1 MNRRSFLTWTGAGVA
16 TAAIGHRFGRSAR
29 AAGFG
34 EFPIA
39 AKSLALPDNIKAKR
53 VLEIFCYG
61 GLSPW
66 ETLYLVRDYGKP
78 GAAIAPNTQFHAFDH
93 SAARQACDAS
103 GMPQSEIGQ
112 AFGQDADGADV
123 ELGLYAHRLW
133 NRPDVTDRMRV
144 VVNSHRL
151 EPHEAAVPSALTG
164 RSVGQP
170 GAGLGAHIQRFHL
183 DAGTNVSRATPNS
196 YVFATGG
203 LTSDN
208 VEAAAST
215 GMHSGAC
222 KPLLIK
228 VDNTAGLT
236 ELLQR
241 NTVGARRTA
250 HDDLTSL
257 YLQQYT
263 DRLKWPGTT
272 APVRA
277 RRASEFGIA
286 LGASKNVD
294 AIAGVLGNGVFDP
307 RTGDVCGDVNPF
319 DIPLVSIEAARAL
332 LTDPVEPA
340 SYVCVSDVGLFEAAG
355 GGGYDTHGGHQVT
368 TARNFDNMLKALL
381 GVFNGPGETDPRK
394 LNFDDTLV
402 IINTEFGRTPAADG
416 GSFSDSRNHWPYA
429 YATAFIG
436 GPIKPGQKGVYGAI
450 GPDGQPRTAV
460 EPAECR
466 AAALL
471 ALGIYPFSA
480 EAFAT
485 SDVRGATGETDAVA
499 AVLENC
505 FGWEA

>member
-34 EFPIA
+34 EFPTA
-39 AKSLALPDNIKAKR
+39 AQSLALPNNIKAKR

-93 SAARQACDAS
+93 SQARQACT
-103 GMPQSEIGQ
+103 GMPISEIGE
-112 AFGQDADGADV
+112 AFGQDSAGADV

-144 VVNSHRL
+144 IVNQHRL
-151 EPHEAAVPSALTG
+151 EPHEAAVPQALTG
-164 RSVGQP
+164 RTVGQP
-170 GAGLGAHIQRFHL
+170 GAGLGAHVQRFHV
-183 DAGTNVSRATPNS
+183 DANTTPSRATPHS

-228 VDNTAGLT
+228 VDNTSGLT
-236 ELLQR
+236 ELLKR
-241 NTVGARRTA
+241 TTVGDRRTK
-250 HDDLTSL
+250 HDDLTAL
-257 YLQQYT
+257 YLQQYN

-277 RRASEFGIA
+277 RRPTEFGIA
-286 LGASKNVD
+286 LGAAKNVD
-294 AIAGVLGNGVFDP
+294 AIANVLDGVFTP
-307 RTGDVCGDVNPF
+307 RSGDVCGSSSSF

-368 TARNFDNMLKALL
+368 TARNFDNMLQALL
-381 GVFNGPGETDPRK
+381 GVFNAPNEADPRK

-402 IINTEFGRTPAADG
+402 IINTEFGRTPQADFG
-416 GSFSDSRNHWPYA
+416 DSRNHWPRA

-450 GPDGQPRTAV
+450 GPDGEAIKAV

-485 SDVRGATGETDAVA
+485 SDVRGSTGETDAVA
-499 AVLENC
+499 AVLANC

>member
-1 MNRRSFLTWTGAGVA
+1 MNRRSFLTWTGGVAA
-16 TAAIGHRFGRSAR
+16 TAAIAHRFGRSAH

-34 EFPIA
+34 EFPAA
-39 AKSLALPDNIKAKR
+39 AKPLALPDNVRAKR

-78 GAAIAPNTQFHAFDH
+78 TATIAPNTQFHAFDH
-93 SAARQACDAS
+93 QQAIQSC
-103 GMPQSEIGQ
+103 GHLPQNGEIGQ
-112 AFGQDADGADV
+112 AFGQDAAGADV
-123 ELGLYAHRLW
+123 EIGLYASRLW
-133 NRPDVTDRMRV
+133 AHPEITDRMRV
-144 VVNSHRL
+144 IVNQHQL
-151 EPHEAAVPSALTG
+151 EPHEAAVPTALTG

-170 GAGLGAHIQRFHL
+170 GAGLGAHIQRFHI
-183 DAGTNVSRATPNS
+183 DAGTSLSRATPYS

-215 GMHSGAC
+215 GMHSGAS

-236 ELLQR
+236 ESLR
-241 NTVGARRTA
+241 RSTVGTRRTA

-272 APVRA
+272 TAVRS
-277 RRASEFGIA
+277 RRTGEFGIA
-286 LGASKNVD
+286 LGAAKNVD
-294 AIAGVLGNGVFDP
+294 AIAGVLGNGVFDA
-307 RTGDVCGDVNPF
+307 RTGDVCGQQNTF
-319 DIPLVSIEAARAL
+319 DIPLVSIEAARSL

-340 SYVCVSDVGLFEAAG
+340 SYVCVSDVGLFEASG
-355 GGGYDTHGGHQVT
+355 GGGYDTHGGHQLT
-368 TARNFDNMLKALL
+368 TARNFDNMLKAVI
-381 GVFNGPGETDPRK
+381 GVFNAPGETDPRK
-394 LNFDDTLV
+394 LNWDDTLV
-402 IINTEFGRTPAADG
+402 IINTEFGRTPRADG
-416 GSFSDSRNHWPYA
+416 GAGSDSRNHWPRA

-450 GPDGQPRTAV
+450 GPDGEAIKAV

-485 SDVRGATGETDAVA
+485 SDVRGAEGETDAVA